1 MTKATEHSLTL
12 ERIEGVSDEYLA
24 ANSVHSPIPRNAS
37 IARNLAAETFGS
49 GKDGLE
55 FDQSVQVVRDNCDAV
70 KNGDLSNMKE
80 TLVAQ
85 AMTLDAVFVEMARRG
100 IMNMGQHMTATD
112 KYFKL
117 AMKAQSQCRNTIE
130 ALERINRGG
139 EQVVRHVHVNEG
151 GQAIVA
157 DHFHHNGGQNEKTK
171 GQPHEQ
177 RDESSTQGSTMLG
190 ENTAGLEMPI
200 PSNSG
205 KEKVSSPRRQKS
217 GRTKGK

>member
-1 MTKATEHSLTL
+1 MTKATQNTLTL
-12 ERIEGVSDEYLA
+12 KKVEGVSDEYLA

-37 IARNLAAETFGS
+37 IARDLAAETFGS

-85 AMTLDAVFVEMARRG
+85 AMTLDAVFVEMSRRG
-100 IMNMGQHMTATD
+100 MMNMGQHMTATD

-117 AMKAQSQCRNTIE
+117 ALKAQSQCRTTIE

-157 DHFHHNGGQNEKTK
+157 DHFHHNGGQNEKMK

-177 RDESSTQGSTMLG
+177 RDEGGIQCSKMLS
-190 ENTAGLEMPI
+190 ENTEGNGMPI
-200 PSNSG
+200 PGNAR

-217 GRTKGK
+217 GRAKGK